1 MNREERRRELKP
13 KNTTPAK
20 APGHNFHQWSA
31 KSQDGDVFAFWV
43 FRGSFWQGVVGVNHK
58 NKRDLVLV
66 F

>member
-20 APGHNFHQWSA
+20 APAKAPPQPKHHNFHQWSA

-43 FRGSFWQGVVGVNHK
+43 FRGSFWQGW
-58 NKRDLVLV
+58 
-66 F
+66 